1 MLSCNQGPILNLTY
15 CNYNEEI
22 TIYAKTSAEDKN
34 ADILRVG
41 INALYQLTN
50 AMAFWSW
57 MHQNNDL
64 LLVTGFIAV
73 AEP

>member
-1 MLSCNQGPILNLTY
+1 MLSCNQGPILNITY

-41 INALYQLTN
+41 NRNQCIIST
-50 AMAFWSW
+50 
-57 MHQNNDL
+57 D
-64 LLVTGFIAV
+64 
-73 AEP
+73 